1 MIRVVVADDHGVV
14 RKGVRLVLSE
24 AEEIA
29 VVGEAC
35 DGEAAVAMAEELR
48 PDVMILDV
56 AMPKRNG
63 IQAAV
68 QILKAQP
75 RMGIVMLSMYS
86 DEEYLMRAIS
96 AGARGYLLKDS
107 AEPDLVQAVR
117 TVAAGRPFF
126 SSVLSEALVADYV
139 RKIQTE
145 GRQDPYDTL
154 TEREKEVLQLL
165 AHAKTSKDIAAQL
178 QLSLHTVETHRTN
191 LMQKL
196 DLHSAAEVV
205 LYAARK
211 KLLTIPG

>member
-24 AEEIA
+24 APEIEI
-29 VVGEAC
+29 VGEAC
-35 DGEAAVAMAEELR
+35 DGDEAVEMASALQ
-48 PDVMILDV
+48 PNVMILDV

-63 IQAAV
+63 IQAAT
-68 QILKAQP
+68 QIAKAEP
-75 RMGIVMLSMYS
+75 GVGIIMLSMYS

-96 AGARGYLLKDS
+96 AGAKGYLLKDS
-107 AEPDLVQAVR
+107 AEPDLVTAVR

-126 SSVLSEALVADYV
+126 STVLSAALVADYV

-145 GRQDPYDTL
+145 GLQDPYNSL
-154 TEREKEVLQLL
+154 TEREKEVLQFL
-165 AHAKTSKDIAAQL
+165 AYAKTSKDIAAL
-178 QLSLHTVETHRTN
+178 LGLSLHTVETHRTN

-211 KLLTIPG
+211 KLLV

>member
-24 AEEIA
+24 APEIEI
-29 VVGEAC
+29 VGEAC
-35 DGEAAVAMAEELR
+35 DGEEAVGMASELK

-63 IQAAV
+63 IQAATR
-68 QILKAQP
+68 IAKAEP
-75 RMGIVMLSMYS
+75 GIGMIMLSMYS

-96 AGARGYLLKDS
+96 AGAKGYLLKDS
-107 AEPDLVQAVR
+107 AEPDLVKAVR
-117 TVAAGRPFF
+117 TVAAGKPFF
-126 SSVLSEALVADYV
+126 SSILSAALVADYV
-139 RKIQTE
+139 RKIQAD
-145 GRQDPYDTL
+145 GLQDPYDAL

-165 AHAKTSKDIAAQL
+165 AYAKTSKEIAGHL
-178 QLSLHTVETHRTN
+178 GLSPHTVETHRTN

-196 DLHSAAEVV
+196 NLHSAAEVV

-211 KLLTIPG
+211 KLLV

>member
-24 AEEIA
+24 APEIEI
-29 VVGEAC
+29 VGEAC
-35 DGEAAVAMAEELR
+35 DGDEAVEMASALQ
-48 PDVMILDV
+48 PNVMILDV

-63 IQAAV
+63 IQAAT
-68 QILKAQP
+68 QIAKAEP
-75 RMGIVMLSMYS
+75 GVGIIMLSMYS

-96 AGARGYLLKDS
+96 AGAKGYLLKDS
-107 AEPDLVQAVR
+107 AEPDLVTAVR

-126 SSVLSEALVADYV
+126 STVLTAALVADYV

-145 GRQDPYDTL
+145 GLQDPYNSL
-154 TEREKEVLQLL
+154 TEREKEVLQFL
-165 AHAKTSKDIAAQL
+165 AYAKTSKDIAAL
-178 QLSLHTVETHRTN
+178 LGLSLHTVETHRTN

-211 KLLTIPG
+211 KLLV

>member
-14 RKGVRLVLSE
+14 RKGLRLVLSE
-24 AEEIA
+24 DSEIEI
-29 VVGEAC
+29 VGEAC
-35 DGEAAVAMAEELR
+35 DGDQAVAMAESLA

-63 IQAAV
+63 IQAAT
-68 QILKAQP
+68 QIARSSPKV
-75 RMGIVMLSMYS
+75 GIIMLSMYS

-96 AGARGYLLKDS
+96 AGAKGYLLKDS
-107 AEPDLVQAVR
+107 AEPDLISAIR
-117 TVAAGRPFF
+117 TVAAGKPFF
-126 SSVLSEALVADYV
+126 SAILSEALVADYV
-139 RKIQTE
+139 RKIQSD
-145 GRQDPYDTL
+145 GLQDPYDSL

-165 AHAKTSKDIAAQL
+165 AYAKTSKEIAAQL
-178 QLSLHTVETHRTN
+178 TLSLHTVETHRTN

-211 KLLTIPG
+211 KLLV

>member
-24 AEEIA
+24 APEIEI
-29 VVGEAC
+29 VGEAC
-35 DGEAAVAMAEELR
+35 DGDEAVEMASALQ
-48 PDVMILDV
+48 PNVMILDV

-63 IQAAV
+63 IQAAT
-68 QILKAQP
+68 QIAKAEP
-75 RMGIVMLSMYS
+75 GVGIIMLSMYS

-96 AGARGYLLKDS
+96 AGAKGYLLKDS
-107 AEPDLVQAVR
+107 AEPDLVTAVR

-126 SSVLSEALVADYV
+126 SSVLTAALVADYV

-145 GRQDPYDTL
+145 GLQDPYNSL
-154 TEREKEVLQLL
+154 TEREKEVLQFL
-165 AHAKTSKDIAAQL
+165 AYAKTSKDIAAL
-178 QLSLHTVETHRTN
+178 LGLSLHTVETHRTN

-211 KLLTIPG
+211 KLLV

>member
-24 AEEIA
+24 APEIEIA
-29 VVGEAC
+29 GEAC
-35 DGEAAVAMAEELR
+35 DGDEAVEMASALQ
-48 PDVMILDV
+48 PNVMILDV

-63 IQAAV
+63 IQAAT
-68 QILKAQP
+68 QIAKAEP
-75 RMGIVMLSMYS
+75 GVGIIMLSMYS

-96 AGARGYLLKDS
+96 AGAKGYLLKDS
-107 AEPDLVQAVR
+107 AEPDLVTAVR

-126 SSVLSEALVADYV
+126 SSVLTAALVADYV

-145 GRQDPYDTL
+145 GLQDPYNSL
-154 TEREKEVLQLL
+154 TEREKEVLQFL
-165 AHAKTSKDIAAQL
+165 AYAKTSKDIAAL
-178 QLSLHTVETHRTN
+178 LGLSLHTVETHRTN

-211 KLLTIPG
+211 KLLV

>member
-24 AEEIA
+24 APEIEI
-29 VVGEAC
+29 VGEAC
-35 DGEAAVAMAEELR
+35 DGEEAVEMASALQ
-48 PDVMILDV
+48 PNVMILDV

-63 IQAAV
+63 IQAAT
-68 QILKAQP
+68 QIAKAEP
-75 RMGIVMLSMYS
+75 GVGIIMLSMYS

-96 AGARGYLLKDS
+96 AGAKGYLLKDS
-107 AEPDLVQAVR
+107 AEPDLVTAVR

-126 SSVLSEALVADYV
+126 SSVLTAALVADYV

-145 GRQDPYDTL
+145 GLQDPYNSL
-154 TEREKEVLQLL
+154 TEREKEVLQFL
-165 AHAKTSKDIAAQL
+165 AYAKTSKDIAAL
-178 QLSLHTVETHRTN
+178 LGLSLHTVETHRTN

-211 KLLTIPG
+211 KLLV

>member
-24 AEEIA
+24 AAEIE

-35 DGEAAVAMAEELR
+35 DGEEAVAMAEELR
-48 PDVMILDV
+48 PQVMILDV
-56 AMPKRNG
+56 AMPKRSG

-68 QILKAQP
+68 QILKTQP

-96 AGARGYLLKDS
+96 AGAMGYLLKDS
-107 AEPDLVQAVR
+107 AEPDLVRAVR

-126 SSVLSEALVADYV
+126 SSVLSEALVAEYV
-139 RKIQTE
+139 RKIHAE
-145 GRQDPYDTL
+145 GRQDPYDSL

-165 AHAKTSKDIAAQL
+165 AYAKTSKEIAGQL

-196 DLHSAAEVV
+196 NLHSAAEVV

>member
-24 AEEIA
+24 APEIEI
-29 VVGEAC
+29 VGEAC
-35 DGEAAVAMAEELR
+35 DGDEAVEMASALR
-48 PDVMILDV
+48 PNVMILDV

-63 IQAAV
+63 IQAAT
-68 QILKAQP
+68 QIAKAEP
-75 RMGIVMLSMYS
+75 GVGIIMLSMYS

-96 AGARGYLLKDS
+96 AGAKGYLLKDS
-107 AEPDLVQAVR
+107 AEPDLVTAVR

-126 SSVLSEALVADYV
+126 STVLSAALVADYV

-145 GRQDPYDTL
+145 GLQDPYNSL
-154 TEREKEVLQLL
+154 TEREKEVLQFL
-165 AHAKTSKDIAAQL
+165 AYAKTSKDIAAL
-178 QLSLHTVETHRTN
+178 LGLSLHTVETHRTN

-211 KLLTIPG
+211 KLLV